1 MANEQRAIHR
11 TKAMARAKK
20 VPTVEERNRAKDKR
34 LQSKYGVTLAEREHR
49 AAQQNNLCKICGGP
63 LDAHGY
69 PCVDHFH
76 FKIQTVRETA
86 EGLRNAGL
94 KWCATAYDEKG
105 EIVGWRHAKTKTLAR
120 SSVKK
125 LMMPWSIR
133 GILCG
138 KCNYGLGMVE
148 RFFDAA
154 HHPDNLLPVR
164 QYLLARVNKAL
175 DNNHEIA

>member
-1 MANEQRAIHR
+1 MAHERRAVRRKKKMALRKAR
-11 TKAMARAKK
+11 TAAEKD
-20 VPTVEERNRAKDKR
+20 RAKDLG
-34 LQSKYGVTLAEREHR
+34 LQRKYGITLAEREHR

-120 SSVKK
+120 ASIKQI
-125 LMMPWSIR
+125 MMPWSIR

-154 HHPDNLLPVR
+154 AHPENLLPVIE
-164 QYLLARVNKAL
+164 YLRNRLTAR
-175 DNNHEIA
+175 